1 MRLVKQRDDYGCG
14 LACVAMV
21 AGRPYSAIR
30 KTLGSDEIG
39 PTQLRE
45 LRVIMRQHGIIADE
59 RLIPLRTRTA
69 FELPFDALI
78 KMNPRRH
85 GKEWHWVI
93 WDHLRRRIL
102 DPRMP
107 AYKRR
112 KFVSYVRLRRI
123 GRS

>member
-30 KTLGSDEIG
+30 KTLGSDAVG
-39 PTQLRE
+39 PTQLRK
-45 LRVIMRQHGIIADE
+45 LREIMRQYGVTAGE
-59 RLIPLRTRTA
+59 RMIPLRTRTP
-69 FELPFDALI
+69 FEIPFDALI
-78 KMNPRRH
+78 KMNPRRD

-93 WDHLRRRIL
+93 WDHRRRRIL

-112 KFVSYVRLRRI
+112 KFVSYVRLRRT
-123 GRS
+123 GPS